1 MRRFMLER
9 SPATLRCSASLA
21 AVLLALGCNRAAP
34 PPAGQAAGPRPTPAP
49 TFTLPIDSSSHAA
62 LLAYAHGLAFD
73 TTVPAVDRRYLVVA
87 QGQRLSVGPFVE
99 LAPEIGAAAISHA
112 DLARGRILAR
122 VKVDGTRPFIGTA
135 VGTAYLWVDSAPGG
149 FREVIVPEAAAAPL
163 TSTPVML
170 APYGSATYCANLAV
184 ARINT
189 QRVAGPAAD
198 PPGAPAVMGTTS
210 TARIVCYPCNC
221 TICCSDT
228 TSKSFSPIG
237 MGAAVVPTT
246 PDALQRRADS
256 VKAH

>member
-1 MRRFMLER
+1 MRRFMPER
-9 SPATLRCSASLA
+9 SPATLRCGAALA

-34 PPAGQAAGPRPTPAP
+34 PASQAAGPRPTPAP

-99 LAPEIGAAAISHA
+99 LAPQIGAAAISHA

-135 VGTAYLWVDSAPGG
+135 AGTAYLWVDSAAGS
-149 FREVIVPEAAAAPL
+149 FREVIVPESPAAPL
-163 TSTPVML
+163 TGTPVTL
-170 APYGSATYCANLAV
+170 GSYGPATTYCANLAV

-189 QRVAGPAAD
+189 DRVTTPAD
-198 PPGAPAVMGTTS
+198 PPGAPAVMATTGTG
-210 TARIVCYPCNC
+210 RIVCYPCNC

-228 TSKSFSPIG
+228 ASKYFSPIG

-246 PDALQRRADS
+246 PDAMRRGADS